1 MDKKTKFVFIVS
13 MAVFIVAILV
23 INALIKKYEKEPL
36 TFVPQKAQETAP
48 EKESQ
53 QKAEETQASGE
64 EEEPAVPVGPGPLV
78 N

>member
-1 MDKKTKFVFIVS
+1 MDKKTKFVFMVS

-48 EKESQ
+48 GKESQ
-53 QKAEETQASGE
+53 QKTEETQASGE
-64 EEEPAVPVGPGPLV
+64 EEESMVPVGPGPLV

>member
-13 MAVFIVAILV
+13 TVVFIVAVLV

-36 TFVPQKAQETAP
+36 TFVPQKAQEAAP

-53 QKAEETQASGE
+53 QKTEETRASGE
-64 EEEPAVPVGPGPLV
+64 EEESAVPVGPGPLV